1 MDFKL
6 QDIEYDSNPFDH
18 WIINDFLDVDTAR
31 QASKEFIDYD
41 YPTEEI
47 IHYSGWIAEKKACN
61 RWDRFPPLTYRIF
74 SNLLSVDFVD
84 YLSKITGIFPL
95 YPDIGLHGGG
105 WHMHGTGGNLNVHKD
120 YSVHPKLGLRRKLNL
135 IVYLSENWNP
145 EWGGAIEFW
154 SHNEQNNRPL
164 ALEKSIDCM
173 YNRAVLFDTTQNSW
187 HGLPTPL
194 TCPKGKYRK
203 SIAMYYLTDADGD
216 EEVRKRALFAPRK
229 EQENDPNVLELIK
242 ERTKCTK

>member
-1 MDFKL
+1 MNFNFQK
-6 QDIEYDSNPFDH
+6 YNVPFDH
-18 WIINDFLDVDTAR
+18 YIVDNFLPDDIAKSISNDFLDYENQKWHFYNNQIENKKALQDWGKF
-31 QASKEFIDYD
+31 SKETYKIFQYFCSPIFI
-41 YPTEEI
+41 
-47 IHYSGWIAEKKACN
+47 EKIK
-61 RWDRFPPLTYRIF
+61 
-74 SNLLSVDFVD
+74 S
-84 YLSKITGIFPL
+84 ITGISDL
-95 YPDIGLHGGG
+95 YPDYGLHGGG
-105 WHMHGTGGNLNVHKD
+105 WHMHGTGDNLNVHKD

-135 IVYLSENWNP
+135 IVYLSKDWNP

-216 EEVRKRALFAPRK
+216 EEVRQRALFAPRK
-229 EQENDPNVLELIK
+229 EQENDPKVLELIK